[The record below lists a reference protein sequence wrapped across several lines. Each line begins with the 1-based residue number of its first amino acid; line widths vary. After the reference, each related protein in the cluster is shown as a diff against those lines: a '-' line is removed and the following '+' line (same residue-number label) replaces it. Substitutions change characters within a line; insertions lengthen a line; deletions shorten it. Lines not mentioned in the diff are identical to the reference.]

1 MSTLR
6 AFKAAL
12 FRTLGNPLR
21 IEILEELRRAGQ
33 LTVGELHTRTGAGPS
48 NVSQH
53 LAIMRSN
60 GVVIAR
66 RDGNNI
72 WYSIAEPAVLQ
83 LLDAARTIFERE
95 TTSRTRALAEDDT
108 GAGAARH
115 EPQR

>member
-6 AFKAAL
+6 AFKASL

-33 LTVGELHTRTGAGPS
+33 LTVGELHTRTGAGSS

-53 LAIMRSN
+53 LAIMRSS

-95 TTSRTRALAEDDT
+95 TTSRTRALEEDDT
-108 GAGAARH
+108 RAGTARH
-115 EPQR
+115 QAQK